1 MAKPW
6 IWRTAYRGGEQTHW
20 ETYRMALISFP
31 QKVGISHVWE
41 SYISNFING
50 KLFLLEILYGL
61 WWKKKMIWF
70 RKQRESIEVELDI
83 SKGKQV
89 PFSFMEGQQPVFQVE
104 GKTQQM

>member
-31 QKVGISHVWE
+31 QKV
-41 SYISNFING
+41 
-50 KLFLLEILYGL
+50 LLEILYGL

-89 PFSFMEGQQPVFQVE
+89 PFPFMEGQQPVFQVE